1 MEKHQ
6 EHALLAPKSV
16 ERRTDINNK
25 KHVKAISEFSKTG
38 LYQEYRESRKKESR
52 LGYILDQCEEMIVS
66 LDTQNKITYLNRG
79 FKEHFQSRFSIS
91 LAEGSNFPDS
101 LKGKLKSYWEDLLK
115 RAKSGVNF
123 EEQIKL
129 EVKEVNFQYRSRFVA
144 EKDANGNLKEYWF
157 FLKDITTEA
166 EELEQVYKKQSMFES
181 ISNSVQEG
189 IFRSSRD
196 EGIIYVNLAFAR
208 MFGYHTV
215 EEILTVDP
223 SELYMDPDRRNDF
236 VRIVQEQGSFFNE
249 EVEFKR
255 KDGTSFWG
263 LISSVPSYDTYGKRY
278 HDGAIRDVTQ
288 LKEVERSLKENFEEL
303 QKVNREL
310 DRFVYS
316 TSHDLRAPLVSIAG
330 LINITRIE
338 TDENLRQK
346 YLGLMDNSIQKLD
359 DFIKDIIGYSRNSRL
374 ELKFEEVNFKELLEE
389 AFESLSPKGNS
400 RPIKTLLKIE
410 GKANFVSDLTRLKTI
425 FNNLLS
431 NAFRY
436 HDPEKEES
444 FIEVSIKLKENEAF
458 IRVEDNGIGI
468 EEKYQDK
475 IFQMFYRATQKSQG
489 SGIGLYIVKEAV
501 EKLGGEISVDSE
513 AGLGTT
519 FDLRIPT
526 GKEE

>member
-1 MEKHQ
+1 MK
-6 EHALLAPKSV
+6 
-16 ERRTDINNK
+16 T
-25 KHVKAISEFSKTG
+25 ISEFSKSG

-52 LGYILDQCEEMIVS
+52 LGHILDQCEEMILA
-66 LDTQNKITYLNRG
+66 LDTQHQIICLNRG
-79 FKEHFQSRFSIS
+79 FKEHFQQSFSIS
-91 LAEGSNFPDS
+91 LREGSNFPES

-129 EVKEVNFQYRSRFVA
+129 EVKEVSFQYRSRFVA
-144 EKDANGNLKEYWF
+144 EKSSDGTVKEYWF
-157 FLKDITTEA
+157 FLKDITAEA

-208 MFGYHTV
+208 MFGYDTV

-223 SELYMDPDRRNDF
+223 SELYMDPDRRDDF
-236 VRIVQEQGSFFNE
+236 VRIVQEHGSFFNE

-255 KDGTSFWG
+255 KDGSSFWG
-263 LISSVPSYDTYGKRY
+263 LISSVPSYDKYGKRY

-374 ELKFEEVNFKELLEE
+374 ELKFEEINLQELIEE
-389 AFESLSPKGNS
+389 AFESLSPKGSS
-400 RPIKTLLKIE
+400 RPIRTDLSIE
-410 GKANFVSDLTRLKTI
+410 GNGIFVSDLTRLNTI

-436 HDPEKEES
+436 HDPQKEES
-444 FIEVSIKLKENEAF
+444 FIEVNLKLQEEEVIIEVK
-458 IRVEDNGIGI
+458 DNGIGI

-501 EKLGGEISVDSE
+501 EKLGGEISVASE

-519 FDLRIPT
+519 FTLRIPQ
-526 GKEE
+526 GKGE